1 MQNLDSRP
9 ERTISIVRAVRPLT
23 VAFFA
28 AALVVSAA
36 GCGSSA
42 TEPDLVDIPPDKVPP
57 KRANPVPPPSQHGP
71 RYGVSPNLS
80 APK

>member
-9 ERTISIVRAVRPLT
+9 ERTFSIVRAVRPLT

-28 AALVVSAA
+28 TALVISAA

-57 KRANPVPPPSQHGP
+57 KRANPIPSPKEHGP
-71 RYGVSPNLS
+71 RYGVSPDLKL
-80 APK
+80 P